1 MPDFKEFEVTTTAK
15 TREIMAPELAQK
27 VDLFTSKRL
36 AELLEN
42 ALPKR
47 PDPPILSPYFAEHLK
62 PIISLSP
69 FYEPTWYRTPM
80 PKPPAIRQVIFNDP
94 ATVVIWDD
102 HTKTVVKCQPGDT
115 FSKETGL
122 AMAILKKVY
131 GNKGN
136 YNDVFRKWVPHNE

>member
-1 MPDFKEFEVTTTAK
+1 MEVKVKIDLSEATAR
-15 TREIMAPELAQK
+15 TGLLAVEPK
-27 VDLFTSKRL
+27 VEQFTAARM
-36 AELLEN
+36 AELLEK
-42 ALPKR
+42 ALPKLPAPPSLR
-47 PDPPILSPYFAEHLK
+47 PYPTDRFYPSVPSPSVYR
-62 PIISLSP
+62 PM
-69 FYEPTWYRTPM
+69 WYRSPV
-80 PKPPAIRQVIFNDP
+80 PKPPAICQVIFNNP

-136 YNDVFRKWVPHNE
+136 YNDVFRKWVPRDE